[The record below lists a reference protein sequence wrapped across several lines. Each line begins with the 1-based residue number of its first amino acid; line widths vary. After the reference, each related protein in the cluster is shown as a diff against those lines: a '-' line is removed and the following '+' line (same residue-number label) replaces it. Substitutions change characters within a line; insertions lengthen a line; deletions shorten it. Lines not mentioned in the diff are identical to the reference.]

1 MEKEKFRFN
10 RARLCHSAPVS
21 VLFAVVF
28 GLSMMTGC
36 AHRKIENALDEKIA
50 NETPKNRAEI
60 QNEAK
65 RAIDSAPGL
74 SEDQKSRLNALRVSV
89 RGKLDLASSQSAKLR
104 SILIQDV
111 LSKDGIPDEVNAIQK
126 RIRRVEEGRLTVI
139 FDAVARANE
148 ILGRE
153 AKGRVSLMEDF
164 LGSRESSHEP

>member
-1 MEKEKFRFN
+1 
-10 RARLCHSAPVS
+10 
-21 VLFAVVF
+21 
-28 GLSMMTGC
+28 MMTGC
-36 AHRKIENALDEKIA
+36 AHRKIENALDEKVA

-164 LGSRESSHEP
+164 LGSRESSYEP